1 MQGYPL
7 VFCKSM
13 IPGGF
18 KSNDF
23 VSVRSRG
30 LTGAFFVSADSK
42 GVTSVDTVRLDS
54 ARCSRKTVT
63 PYERTS
69 PGEYKTCRR
78 GPWTFALLDSAWGAQ
93 GKRYTAKRHDVTVVQ
108 SAKLFGG
115 PCNSCYLN
123 ADGCSMESYSR
134 LAVGIS
140 NSFSSASNRSSSARR
155 SGVTSICF
163 FFHTK

>member
-1 MQGYPL
+1 
-7 VFCKSM
+7 M

-23 VSVRSRG
+23 ASADPKG
-30 LTGAFFVSADSK
+30 LADAFFVSADSK
-42 GVTSVDTVRLDS
+42 GVTSVDTGPLDL
-54 ARCSRKTVT
+54 ARDSRKTVT
-63 PYERTS
+63 PNERTS
-69 PGEYKTCRR
+69 PGEYKSCRR

-115 PCNSCYLN
+115 LCNSCYLN
-123 ADGCSMESYSR
+123 GDGCSMESYSR

-140 NSFSSASNRSSSARR
+140 NSFSSASNRSNSARR

>member
-1 MQGYPL
+1 MGTPL

-18 KSNDF
+18 KSNDL
-23 VSVRSRG
+23 VSVSSRG

-42 GVTSVDTVRLDS
+42 GVTSVDTGPLDS

-63 PYERTS
+63 PNERTS
-69 PGEYKTCRR
+69 PGEYKSCRR

-115 PCNSCYLN
+115 PYNSCYLN

-134 LAVGIS
+134 CQTCSENLGHAAARDSRVTLCPR
-140 NSFSSASNRSSSARR
+140 RSSRL
-155 SGVTSICF
+155 T
-163 FFHTK
+163 

>member
-1 MQGYPL
+1 
-7 VFCKSM
+7 M

-23 VSVRSRG
+23 ASADPKG
-30 LTGAFFVSADSK
+30 LADAFFVSADSK
-42 GVTSVDTVRLDS
+42 GVTSVDTGPLDL
-54 ARCSRKTVT
+54 ARDSRKTVT
-63 PYERTS
+63 PNERTS
-69 PGEYKTCRR
+69 PGEYKSCRR